1 MVDIMSVLG
10 IFLMGVLMVKKQ
22 KNLDEC
28 KVVGNVFDN
37 KELLDEL

>member
-1 MVDIMSVLG
+1 MSVLE